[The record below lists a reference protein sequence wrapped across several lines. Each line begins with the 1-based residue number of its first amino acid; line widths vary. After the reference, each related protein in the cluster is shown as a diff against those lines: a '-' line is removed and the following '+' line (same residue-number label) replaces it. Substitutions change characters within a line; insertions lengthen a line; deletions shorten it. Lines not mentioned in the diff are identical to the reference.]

1 MYPAG
6 QSGDGLTCLKI
17 GTWKL
22 LNILNKDNMI
32 NYEIE
37 LMGWIGE
44 DMSEEE
50 VIAYIDEIE
59 AEEEARIE
67 LADMAREG
75 WR

>member
-1 MYPAG
+1 M
-6 QSGDGLTCLKI
+6 
-17 GTWKL
+17 
-22 LNILNKDNMI
+22 LNISNRGNVI

-44 DMSEEE
+44 DMSDEE
-50 VIAYIDEIE
+50 ISTYIDELE

>member
-1 MYPAG
+1 ML
-6 QSGDGLTCLKI
+6 QK
-17 GTWKL
+17 W
-22 LNILNKDNMI
+22 LNTIHRGYMI

-44 DMSEEE
+44 DMSDEE
-50 VIAYIDEIE
+50 VIAYIDELE